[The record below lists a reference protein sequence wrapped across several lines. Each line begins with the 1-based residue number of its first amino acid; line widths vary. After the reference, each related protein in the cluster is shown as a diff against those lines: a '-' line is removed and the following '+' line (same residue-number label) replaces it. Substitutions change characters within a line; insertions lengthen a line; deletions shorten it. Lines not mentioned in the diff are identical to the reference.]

1 MNILAELQNRFAVAL
16 ATLVDDPR
24 EMVALVRPSQDA
36 KFGDYQANFAMPLG
50 KRLGRPPRD
59 VAAEVVAAVK
69 LDDLCDP
76 PEIAGPGFINLRLK
90 SEWLIGTLQ
99 RALADDRLG
108 VEKAAPPRTFI
119 VDYSAP
125 NVAKAMHVGHIRS
138 TVIGDSIA
146 RTLRFLG
153 NRVIGDNHIGDWGTQ
168 FGMIIFGYKHFLDPV
183 AYEARP
189 VEELGRLYRLVNRL
203 VDYHE
208 GRAAIP
214 ERQQQLARAEAEL
227 AKLSAAP
234 PPADK
239 AAQKNAAK
247 ALRRAEANVQE
258 LRETL
263 NQLSAKLAE
272 VEADETLSKLA
283 AAHPQIGRDVLSET
297 ARLHQGDPENLA
309 LWREFLPACLADIE
323 RIYTRLGVKFDVTYG
338 ESFYHDR
345 LSAVVDDLVKRGIAQ
360 ESEGAICVFNE
371 GQDAPMVIRK
381 QDGAYLY
388 GTSDLATIQYR
399 VQEWSPDALLYVVDH
414 RQGLHFQQLFA
425 TARRWGYDK
434 MELAHLSFGT
444 VLGDDGRPFKTRS
457 GDTVGLW
464 GLLDEA
470 VARAHRIVSE
480 NDDSKPGGA
489 ELSADERQQVAE
501 IVGIGAIK
509 YSDLATNRTSDYTFS
524 YDRMLAMNGNTAT
537 YMQYAYA
544 RVRSIFAKGGIDVE
558 RLRNSGAAI
567 KLNHDAERALAL
579 ALLQFSEAL
588 ADAVVDYRPN
598 VLTAYLFELANRYST
613 FFEQCPV
620 LKAPDEAT
628 RASRLLLCDLTAR
641 TIRQGLDLLGIG
653 VVERM

>member
-1 MNILAELQNRFAVAL
+1 
-16 ATLVDDPR
+16 
-24 EMVALVRPSQDA
+24 
-36 KFGDYQANFAMPLG
+36 
-50 KRLGRPPRD
+50 
-59 VAAEVVAAVK
+59 
-69 LDDLCDP
+69 
-76 PEIAGPGFINLRLK
+76 
-90 SEWLIGTLQ
+90 
-99 RALADDRLG
+99 
-108 VEKAAPPRTFI
+108 
-119 VDYSAP
+119 
-125 NVAKAMHVGHIRS
+125 MHVGHIRS

-153 NRVIGDNHIGDWGTQ
+153 HRVIGDNHIGDWGTQ

-183 AYEARP
+183 AYDARP
-189 VEELGRLYRLVNRL
+189 VEELSRLYRLVNRL

-208 GRAAIP
+208 GRAALP
-214 ERQQQLARAEAEL
+214 ERQQQLASAQAEL
-227 AKLSAAP
+227 GELSSAP
-234 PPADK
+234 APADK

-247 ALRRAEANVQE
+247 ALRRAEANVEE
-258 LRETL
+258 LRESL

-309 LWREFLPACLADIE
+309 LWREFLPPCLADIE
-323 RIYTRLGVKFDVTYG
+323 RVYERLSVKFDVTYG

-371 GQDAPMVIRK
+371 GQDAPLVIRK

-388 GTSDLATIQYR
+388 ATTDLATIQYR
-399 VQEWSPDALLYVVDH
+399 VQQWSPDALLYVVDH

-425 TARRWGYDK
+425 TARRWGYDRL
-434 MELAHLSFGT
+434 ELAHVSFGT

-489 ELSADERQQVAE
+489 DLSADERQQVAE

-544 RVRSIFAKGGIDVE
+544 RVRSIFAKGDVDVE

-567 KLNHDAERALAL
+567 TLDHAAERGLAL

-588 ADAVVDYRPN
+588 ADCVVDYRPN
-598 VLTAYLFELANRYST
+598 LLTAYLFELANRYSS

-620 LKAPDEAT
+620 LKAPDETT
-628 RASRLLLCDLTAR
+628 RTSRLLLCDLTAR